1 MIENL
6 KKRIIGI
13 IIVTCFSIIVA
24 PIIFTGSG
32 QKDLKFSKIKNQD
45 DIRFKY
51 INEVKSLDNKKF
63 SKKKELNIIV
73 EEKIIKDIK
82 NIKKNDNEKRNWVIR
97 VGTFSEKNNALVL
110 LNQLKKDK
118 YQSYIIKLSKNSK
131 TLYAVNVGP
140 FFSVTNSKKDFLKL
154 IKDSEYKNSY
164 VVESNYKK

>member
-1 MIENL
+1 MNENL
-6 KKRIIGI
+6 KKRIIGVI
-13 IIVTCFSIIVA
+13 ILAVLSIIVA

-82 NIKKNDNEKRNWVIR
+82 NIKKNDSEKRNWVIR

-140 FFSVTNSKKDFLKL
+140 FFSASNSKKDFLKL

>member
-1 MIENL
+1 M
-6 KKRIIGI
+6 
-13 IIVTCFSIIVA
+13 
-24 PIIFTGSG
+24 
-32 QKDLKFSKIKNQD
+32 
-45 DIRFKY
+45 
-51 INEVKSLDNKKF
+51 DNKKF

-82 NIKKNDNEKRNWVIR
+82 NIKKNDSEKRNWVIR

-140 FFSVTNSKKDFLKL
+140 FFSASNSKKDFLKL